1 MPPWTWL
8 CAIMDMVASVP
19 AMDTE
24 VYCHGHGCLP
34 TMDMVVYPP
43 FCHVH
48 GCVSSMDMV
57 MYPPWIWLCAA
68 MDMVVYLPWCVR
80 ALDMV
85 VYVLWIWL
93 CAPTDLVMYSL
104 WIWLS
109 LQNFLH
115 LRYFHT
121 KVFQHL
127 PPSPSPHLAP
137 QNNMPSYFKRWA

>member
-1 MPPWTWL
+1 
-8 CAIMDMVASVP
+8 MDMVASVT

-24 VYCHGHGCLP
+24 GVLPWIWLFANHGYGC
-34 TMDMVVYPP
+34 VPP

-57 MYPPWIWLCAA
+57 VYPPWIWLCAA
-68 MDMVVYLPWCVR
+68 MDMVVYLPWIWCVC

-121 KVFQHL
+121 KVFQQPPL
-127 PPSPSPHLAP
+127 PFSPPSTSKQYALL
-137 QNNMPSYFKRWA
+137 F